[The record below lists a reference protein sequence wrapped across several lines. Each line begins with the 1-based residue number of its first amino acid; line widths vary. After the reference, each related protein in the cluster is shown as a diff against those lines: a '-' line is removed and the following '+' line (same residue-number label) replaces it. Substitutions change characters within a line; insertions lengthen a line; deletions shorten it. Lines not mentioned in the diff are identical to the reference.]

1 MLVSVEK
8 PIGRF
13 FQQPWEK
20 KRYRVNYSKNLG
32 ENETISQVS
41 FVVDTTTNPALVVS
55 NGAIAP
61 DGDQVTF
68 FIEGGLSPTTYKVS
82 VRITTSAGQKFEDEI
97 QFVVQ
102 ER

>member
-1 MLVSVEK
+1 MLVSVTK

-13 FQQPWEK
+13 FQQPWEV
-20 KRYRVNYSKNLG
+20 KRYRIDYTKELA
-32 ENETISQVS
+32 EDEIISLLA
-41 FVVDTTTNPALVVS
+41 FVVDNVTTPPLAVT

-68 FIEGGLSPTTYKVS
+68 FVGGGLTGNTYKVS
-82 VRITTSAGQKFEDEI
+82 ARVTTNAGQQFEHELE
-97 QFVVQ
+97 FVIQ

>member
-1 MLVSVEK
+1 MLISVEK

-13 FQQPWEK
+13 FQQPWEV
-20 KRYRVNYSKNLG
+20 KRYRVRYSKNLG
-32 ENETISQVS
+32 DNETITLLEFLIDNVTVPPL
-41 FVVDTTTNPALVVS
+41 VVD

-68 FIEGGLSPTTYKVS
+68 FVSGGLTQNTYKVS
-82 VRITTSAGQKFEDEI
+82 VRVTTTMGQKFEDEI
-97 QFVVQ
+97 QYVIR